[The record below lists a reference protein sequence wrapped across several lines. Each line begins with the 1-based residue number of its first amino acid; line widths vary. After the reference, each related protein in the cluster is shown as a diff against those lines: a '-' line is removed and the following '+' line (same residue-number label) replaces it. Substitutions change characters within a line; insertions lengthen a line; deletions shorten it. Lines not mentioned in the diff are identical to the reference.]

1 MSLKDSSMIGK
12 CHITFFQCLIES
24 SVFKTK
30 IDVIIM
36 SQRLIQVYFLMLTAD
51 TNFVYLKLA
60 HTKMKIHCLWLHKIY
75 KCSLMNHK
83 SWKKQTNISKENR
96 GGNKIFFFYYFFFL
110 WCSYFSVLLF
120 LWSHACFTSLAYKV
134 TIKILKANTICFCAN
149 TPCIVLTPNSV
160 QIQRTHSICDAVW
173 IQ

>member
-60 HTKMKIHCLWLHKIY
+60 HTKMKIHCLWRHKIY

-83 SWKKQTNISKENR
+83 SWKNKQIFLKKTEVETN
-96 GGNKIFFFYYFFFL
+96 IFFFIIFFSMMQLLQCAIISMESCLLYQFGIQSYY
-110 WCSYFSVLLF
+110 
-120 LWSHACFTSLAYKV
+120 
-134 TIKILKANTICFCAN
+134 
-149 TPCIVLTPNSV
+149 
-160 QIQRTHSICDAVW
+160 
-173 IQ
+173 

>member
-83 SWKKQTNISKENR
+83 SWKNKQIFLKKTEVETNIFFFI
-96 GGNKIFFFYYFFFL
+96 IFFFY
-110 WCSYFSVLLF
+110 
-120 LWSHACFTSLAYKV
+120 
-134 TIKILKANTICFCAN
+134 
-149 TPCIVLTPNSV
+149 
-160 QIQRTHSICDAVW
+160 DAVTSVCYYFYGVMLALPVW
-173 IQ
+173 HTKLLLKF